1 MNQDVVKLGAFI
13 LLAIGTLG
21 LMINEFIFNWGTT
34 ITLAFAALNVVGLA
48 VLIYMYWGMKKEV
61 SSQMT
66 GAKVLRE
73 NTRYARINSN
83 YIIL

>member
-1 MNQDVVKLGAFI
+1 MKQSVAKLSAFI

-21 LMINEFIFNWGTT
+21 LMINELIFNWGTT

-61 SSQMT
+61 SS
-66 GAKVLRE
+66 
-73 NTRYARINSN
+73 
-83 YIIL
+83 

>member
-1 MNQDVVKLGAFI
+1 MNQDVAKLSAFI

-34 ITLAFAALNVVGLA
+34 IILAFAALNVVGLV

-61 SSQMT
+61 S
-66 GAKVLRE
+66 G
-73 NTRYARINSN
+73 
-83 YIIL
+83 